1 MSNNPEVARVN
12 QVGVVTGIR
21 PGKTTIVAYTASGME
36 ATCAVEIVAINRTSL
51 TLEAYDR
58 YTMYVDGA
66 EEVVLW
72 SSSNPSVATINAT
85 TGAVFAVKAGTT
97 VLTATYKGCKM
108 TCVLRV
114 RDVS

>member
-1 MSNNPEVARVN
+1 
-12 QVGVVTGIR
+12 
-21 PGKTTIVAYTASGME
+21 ME

-66 EEVVLW
+66 EEGVLW